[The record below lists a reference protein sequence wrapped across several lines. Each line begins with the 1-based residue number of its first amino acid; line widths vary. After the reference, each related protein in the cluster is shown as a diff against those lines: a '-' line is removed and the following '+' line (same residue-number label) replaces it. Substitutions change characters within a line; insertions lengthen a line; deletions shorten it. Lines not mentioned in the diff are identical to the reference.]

1 MKLPV
6 DVGASPNDNSGDPIR
21 DSFIKIN
28 SNEDEL
34 YEGAN
39 ITATAPIAKTTVA
52 DTSVT
57 ISLANGGVTSAKLE
71 ARYTAIN
78 AIGTT
83 AGAFNIDFS
92 LGVIQTLTLNGAHTG
107 TFINFKIGQVVDI
120 ILTGNHVLTFDAT
133 ASGTPAINK
142 VGTVSY
148 DGTANDQIIQV
159 QCASDNSTTP
169 IFYYACNTY
178 ASDTTP

>member
-57 ISLANGGVTSAKLE
+57 ISLANGGV
-71 ARYTAIN
+71 
-78 AIGTT
+78 
-83 AGAFNIDFS
+83 
-92 LGVIQTLTLNGAHTG
+92 IQTLTLNGAHTG

-133 ASGTPAINK
+133 ASGTPEINK

-148 DGTANDQIIQV
+148 DGTTTQIIQV